1 MTTDE
6 DKAAAW
12 ARGTVQRT
20 MRRRQNVQAQAAIA
34 NDVLWRR
41 GYPLPDGHMPGP
53 CDHPTFSASVTV
65 DRLTETD
72 GGPVTRLCG

>member
-1 MTTDE
+1 MTTDQ

-20 MRRRQNVQAQAAIA
+20 MRRRQMVQAQAAIA

-41 GYPLPDGHMPGP
+41 GYPLPDGSHARTVRAPDVQRIGQ
-53 CDHPTFSASVTV
+53 V

-72 GGPVTRLCG
+72 DGPVTHYCG